1 MNRFSSIRY
10 VMLIAMLL
18 VSQVGS
24 AYVSMPAMQDC
35 GMDMSMAHDAA
46 SSEHSMPMMDKAD
59 LTNTNLTN
67 TNTGI
72 NGEMDCCDPAMM
84 ASSVS
89 ACCDAQC
96 QCSSFVSSI
105 FLSFEK
111 PVGSISYHGENVVIH
126 RITAIHTPFLQQ
138 PKRPPISNNS

>member
-1 MNRFSSIRY
+1 MNRFSFIRY

-24 AYVSMPAMQDC
+24 AFVSMPAMQDC
-35 GMDMSMAHDAA
+35 GMDMSMAHDAV
-46 SSEHSMPMMDKAD
+46 SSEHSMPMMDKA
-59 LTNTNLTN
+59 NLTN
-67 TNTGI
+67 TNNGSS
-72 NGEMDCCDPAMM
+72 GEMDCCDPVTI
-84 ASSVS
+84 ASSAS

-105 FLSFEK
+105 FLSTEK
-111 PVGSISYHGENVVIH
+111 PVGSPNYQGENVVTH

-138 PKRPPISNNS
+138 PKRPPIRNFS